1 MAMAVAVCIA
11 AVTVTAAS
19 MLLRPGAAAP
29 DGVQPSATEG
39 PAAGAGARVDAYM
52 AAEMA
57 TRQIPGASIAVVR
70 DGAVV
75 YSASYGKANVE
86 LSAPVTRDSV
96 FKLASLTKPFTAT
109 AILLLVRDG
118 RVALDGRLAQYLSNL
133 PSQWADVTIRQ
144 LLSHTS
150 GVTDYL
156 KAPGWSWRSSWRQD
170 FTLDEFVAFAA
181 QAPPAFAPGQG
192 IAYSNTGYYLLGML
206 IEKVSGRSYEQFV
219 SERILRPLQMN
230 ATRRDTPIG
239 IVPNRVSGYTFTGGE
254 LQNAE
259 YTSQTWAY
267 SEGGL
272 VSTAVDLAKWAVA
285 LSGDTLLDRSTR
297 DSMWTASTLRD
308 GRLAVIGDNGEG
320 KPNYYGLGWY
330 ISEQRG
336 RRIVLHGGTKPGFS
350 TVFTRFLDDRLTIIV
365 LCNSSSG
372 SPAFALSLGIADVY
386 LPSVGVTR

>member
-1 MAMAVAVCIA
+1 MAMAVCIA

-19 MLLRPGAAAP
+19 MLLRPGAAAL
-29 DGVQPSATEG
+29 DGVQPSAVVE
-39 PAAGAGARVDAYM
+39 PAAAGARVDAYM

-57 TRQIPGASIAVVR
+57 SRHIPGASIAVVR

-86 LSAPVTRDSV
+86 LSAPVTHDSV
-96 FKLASLTKPFTAT
+96 FKLASLTKPFTAI
-109 AILLLVRDG
+109 AILMLVRDG
-118 RVALDGRLAQYLSNL
+118 RVALDGRLVQYLPNL
-133 PSQWADVTIRQ
+133 PSHWADVTIRQ

-192 IAYSNTGYYLLGML
+192 IAYSNTGYYLLGMV

-239 IVPNRVSGYTFTGGE
+239 IVPNRVSGYTFTDGE

-267 SEGGL
+267 AEGGL

-297 DSMWTASTLRD
+297 DLMWTPSTLRD
-308 GRLAVIGDNGEG
+308 GRPAVIGDNGAG

-350 TVFTRFLDDRLTIIV
+350 SALTRFLDDRLSIIV
-365 LCNSSSG
+365 LCNTSSG

-386 LPSVGVTR
+386 LPAPGTTR